1 VSTTPLWVPLAV
13 AGIAVLGTLS
23 GAIAGTV
30 ITQRQANRREDKTWA
45 REREQKRESW
55 AREDVAHTFEHRR
68 EAYANFYVALQ
79 AMARMAYAH
88 GILLSED
95 LPDDWYS
102 EAFGQLSRLSLYADR
117 RVASAA
123 SNAYTAAW
131 NWGMNSKHRDE
142 VSVDDELEEFNKF
155 SQRYA
160 EAEAELLVLTREALS
175 IPEGDLTFPPPRP
188 SGAPDGF
195 DPQEQ

>member
-1 VSTTPLWVPLAV
+1 MNTTPLWVPLVV

-55 AREDVAHTFEHRR
+55 AREDEARTFENRR
-68 EAYANFYVALQ
+68 EAYTNFYEALQ
-79 AMARMAYAH
+79 AMARMAYAR
-88 GILLSED
+88 GMLNED

-117 RVASAA
+117 RVAFAA
-123 SNAYTAAW
+123 SNAYAAAW
-131 NWGMNSKHRDE
+131 NWGMNSHGDE
-142 VSVDDELEEFNKF
+142 VSIDDQLEESNRLW
-155 SQRYA
+155 QRYG
-160 EAEAELLVLTREALS
+160 EAEDELLVLMREALS
-175 IPEGDLTFPPPRP
+175 IPEGDLTLPPPRP

-195 DPQEQ
+195 SPEEQ